1 MLGESEDK
9 VEKLWANVEYL
20 NNGFKQLGFDIGHS
34 ETPIIPVR
42 VRSRRS
48 RNPLACN
55 VLCESTKMSVAGNAG
70 RRGAREGIRIRRY
83 RSRDRACELR
93 VRLRGVARREERGVH
108 V

>member
-42 VRSRRS
+42 LRSRRQHHAVRYMS
-48 RNPLACN
+48 SERW
-55 VLCESTKMSVAGNAG
+55 ESA
-70 RRGAREGIRIRRY
+70 
-83 RSRDRACELR
+83 L
-93 VRLRGVARREERGVH
+93 
-108 V
+108 